1 MRLSDHEINSALRDR
16 LQMPTGRHLFAVL
29 GTYGA
34 LERYE
39 RVSFSQAL
47 GSDGKPLKPPINVNR
62 ALLGRIPD
70 DDLKELVQNE
80 AKRPQSVRQRLA
92 EEFDRL
98 LVEELD
104 AGPFV
109 ALKQVELV
117 FAYDLELICLRT
129 RGTNKKYILLLLPGQ
144 RTGDRI
150 TLFHEASPACHR
162 TLPAGIVSDI
172 HLWELVV

>member
-1 MRLSDHEINSALRDR
+1 MRLSDHEINSTLRDR
-16 LQMPTGRHLFAVL
+16 LQMPTGRHLYAIL

-39 RVSFSQAL
+39 RVSLSQAL
-47 GSDGKPLKPPINVNR
+47 GGDGKPLKSPINLNR
-62 ALLGRIPD
+62 ALLNRIPD

-98 LVEELD
+98 IVEELET
-104 AGPFV
+104 GCFV

-117 FAYDLELICLRT
+117 FAYDLELSCLRT
-129 RGTNKKYILLLLPGQ
+129 RSVNQKHILLLLPGQ
-144 RTGDRI
+144 RSGDRI

-162 TLPAGIVSDI
+162 TLPAGLVPDN
-172 HLWELVV
+172 HLWELAV

>member
-1 MRLSDHEINSALRDR
+1 MKLSDHEINSALRDR
-16 LQMPTGRHLFAVL
+16 LQMPTGRHLYAIL

-39 RVSFSQAL
+39 RVSLSQAL
-47 GSDGKPLKPPINVNR
+47 GADGKPLRPPVNLNR
-62 ALLGRIPD
+62 ALLNRIPD
-70 DDLKELVQNE
+70 DELKELSENE
-80 AKRPQSVRQRLA
+80 ARRSQSVKQRLA

-98 LVEELD
+98 LVEELE

-117 FAYDLELICLRT
+117 FAYDLELNYLRT
-129 RGTNKKYILLLLPGQ
+129 RGVNQKHILLLLPG
-144 RTGDRI
+144 RRDGDRI

-162 TLPAGIVSDI
+162 TLPAGVVPEN
-172 HLWELVV
+172 HLWELVQ

>member
-1 MRLSDHEINSALRDR
+1 MKLSDHEINSALRDR
-16 LQMPTGRHLFAVL
+16 LQMPTGRHLYAIL
-29 GTYGA
+29 GSYGS

-39 RVSFSQAL
+39 KVSFSQAL
-47 GSDGKPLKPPINVNR
+47 GSDGKPLKSPINLNR

-70 DDLKELVQNE
+70 EDLKELVQNE

-92 EEFDRL
+92 EELDCL
-98 LVEELD
+98 LVEELA
-104 AGPFV
+104 AGSFV

-117 FAYDLELICLRT
+117 FAYDMELNCLRT
-129 RGTNKKYILLLLPGQ
+129 RGVNKKHILLLLPGE

-162 TLPAGIVSDI
+162 TLPAGVVPDN
-172 HLWELVV
+172 HLWELAL